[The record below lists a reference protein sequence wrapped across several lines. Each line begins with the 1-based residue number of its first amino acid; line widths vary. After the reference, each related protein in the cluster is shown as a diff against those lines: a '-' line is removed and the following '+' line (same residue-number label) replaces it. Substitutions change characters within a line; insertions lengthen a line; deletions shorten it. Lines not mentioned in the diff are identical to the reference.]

1 MNEKLDSKKSQAIV
15 LGLVSGLLV
24 IYFYLTEYKEKEADL
39 LLIITM
45 SIAVLA
51 ALSGK
56 LAFYIAWIWMKI
68 GFLLG
73 KINGTLLLTL
83 VYLLVVT
90 PIAWLKK
97 LFAANTNFKASV
109 KSDTAFEKRNKVF
122 TNDDIQL
129 PW

>member
-1 MNEKLDSKKSQAIV
+1 MSKKLDTKKSQAIV
-15 LGLVSGLLV
+15 LGLVTGLLV
-24 IYFYLTEYKEKEADL
+24 IYFYLTTYKDKDADV

-45 SIAVLA
+45 SIAVVSALFGKA
-51 ALSGK
+51 AY
-56 LAFYIAWIWMKI
+56 YIAWLWMKF
-68 GFLLG
+68 GLLLG

-97 LFAANTNFKASV
+97 LSGSNSNFKTS
-109 KSDTAFEKRNKVF
+109 SEGDSAFVKRNKTF
-122 TNDDIQL
+122 SKDDIQL

>member
-39 LLIITM
+39 LLIVTM

-73 KINGTLLLTL
+73 KMNGTLLLTL

-97 LFAANTNFKASV
+97 LFAANTNFKARV
-109 KSDTAFEKRNKVF
+109 KSDTAFVKRNKVF

>member
-56 LAFYIAWIWMKI
+56 LAFYIAWVWMKI

-109 KSDTAFEKRNKVF
+109 KSDTAFVKRNKVF

>member
-1 MNEKLDSKKSQAIV
+1 MSEKLDSKKSQAIV

-24 IYFYLTEYKEKEADL
+24 IYFYLTEYKEKDADL

-56 LAFYIAWIWMKI
+56 LAFYIAWVWMKI

-73 KINGTLLLTL
+73 KVNGTLLLTL

-97 LFAANTNFKASV
+97 LFAANENFKTTS
-109 KSDTAFEKRNKVF
+109 KSETAFVKRNKVF
-122 TNDDIQL
+122 TNEDIQL

>member
-1 MNEKLDSKKSQAIV
+1 MSEKLDNKKSQAIV
-15 LGLVSGLLV
+15 LGLVSGLMV

-39 LLIITM
+39 LLIVTM
-45 SIAVLA
+45 SIAVLS

-56 LAFYIAWIWMKI
+56 VAFYVAWVWMKI

-73 KINGTLLLTL
+73 KINGTLLLTI
-83 VYLLVVT
+83 VYVFVVT

-97 LFAANTNFKASV
+97 SFGANPNFKTT
-109 KSDTAFEKRNKVF
+109 SDSKTAFVKREKVF
-122 TNDDIQL
+122 TKDDIQL

>member
-1 MNEKLDSKKSQAIV
+1 MNEKLDGKKSQAIV
-15 LGLVSGLLV
+15 LGLVSGLIV

-39 LLIITM
+39 LLIVTM
-45 SIAVLA
+45 SIALLS

-56 LAFYIAWIWMKI
+56 IAFYIAWIWMKI

-73 KINGTLLLTL
+73 KINGTLLLTI
-83 VYLLVVT
+83 VYIFVVT

-97 LFAANTNFKASV
+97 LFAPNTNFKTIPGS
-109 KSDTAFEKRNKVF
+109 KTAFVKRDKAF
-122 TNDDIQL
+122 TKEDIQL